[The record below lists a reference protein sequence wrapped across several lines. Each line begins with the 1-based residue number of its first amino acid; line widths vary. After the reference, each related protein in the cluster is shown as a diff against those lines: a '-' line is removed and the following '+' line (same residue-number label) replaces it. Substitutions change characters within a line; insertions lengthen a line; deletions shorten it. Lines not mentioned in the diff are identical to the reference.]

1 MWIFLENPK
10 IEGGDRYVIQ
20 IFEEKQRRLCIS
32 RNGSLWIYRIF
43 RKKMV
48 SIIDLII
55 LENNKTVNKRIN
67 Y

>member
-10 IEGGDRYVIQ
+10 VEGGDRYVIQ

-32 RNGSLWIYRIF
+32 RNDSLRICRIF

-55 LENNKTVNKRIN
+55 YENNKTVNTRTN